1 MSRWPLI
8 VTTVLLGASLACA
21 SITQFNPFAP
31 VTPTPAPTAT
41 VAASAQQLQVFE
53 TIAEAV
59 RERYIHA
66 DFGGVN
72 WEAIEQ
78 NYRAQV
84 AAGLSE
90 AAFAGLVEDLLAELP
105 RGTAFYTSRAERIE
119 LETTD
124 TSTYKGIGVFYGTR
138 AEGEPRVVVL
148 QVIPGSPAELGGLKA
163 HDAIYAI
170 DGQPLQAEALP
181 DISTRIRGPEGS
193 TVTLLVETPGQA
205 RRTVTLE
212 RGPISPSDSLRMTV
226 EAGVLYVR
234 VPVTANEGMAQQ
246 IAEKLDES
254 TGEVEA
260 IVLDLRVSGSSAGWP
275 FGEMMTMFGTGDF
288 GEFYTRTETQPIGVE
303 GVDLG
308 GSQNLPLVLLIGP
321 DTRGSAEIF
330 AAILQHIGRAK
341 LVGLPTPGDFEGL
354 EEIALP
360 DGSRVSLATSSFR
373 LPDGTDP
380 AILGV
385 QPDVTV
391 DADWDTF
398 AATAD
403 DEVLTRGLEELTR

>member
-1 MSRWPLI
+1 MSRWPFL
-8 VTTVLLGASLACA
+8 VTSLMVITSLACA
-21 SITQFNPFAP
+21 SITQFNPFTLQ
-31 VTPTPAPTAT
+31 TPTPAPTPTA
-41 VAASAQQLQVFE
+41 VAAAQQLQVFE
-53 TIAEAV
+53 AIVEAV
-59 RERYIHA
+59 RERYIYE
-66 DFGGVN
+66 DFGGVD
-72 WEAIEQ
+72 WEAVEQ
-78 NYRAQV
+78 TYRTQV
-84 AAGLSE
+84 AAGLSDE
-90 AAFAGLVEDLLAELP
+90 AFIQLMEALLAELP

-138 AEGEPRVVVL
+138 AEGEPRVVIL

-170 DGQPLQAEALP
+170 DGQPLTAEEL
-181 DISTRIRGPEGS
+181 DTISTRIRGPEGT
-193 TVTLLVETPGQA
+193 TVTLTVQTPGQA

-212 RGPISPSDSLRMTV
+212 RGNISPSDSLRMTV
-226 EAGVLYVR
+226 EDGVLYVR
-234 VPVTANEGMAQQ
+234 VPVTANEAMAQQ
-246 IAEKLDES
+246 IAQQLEES
-254 TGEVEA
+254 AGDLEG

-303 GVDLG
+303 GVDVG
-308 GSQNLPLVLLIGP
+308 GSQTLPLVLLIGP

-330 AAILQHIGRAK
+330 AAILQNIGRAK
-341 LVGLPTPGDFEGL
+341 LVGLPTPGEFEGL
-354 EEIALP
+354 EDIALP
-360 DGSRVSLATSSFR
+360 DGSRLSLATSSFR

-385 QPDVTV
+385 QPDVSV

-398 AATAD
+398 ATSAE